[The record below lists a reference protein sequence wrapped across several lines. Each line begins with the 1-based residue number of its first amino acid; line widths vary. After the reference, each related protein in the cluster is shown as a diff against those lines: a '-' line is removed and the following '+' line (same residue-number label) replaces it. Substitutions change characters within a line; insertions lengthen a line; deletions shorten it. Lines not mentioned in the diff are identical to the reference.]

1 MNVPTF
7 IARRYLRPRRWS
19 IISVIGAISVI
30 GIVIGTA
37 ALIIVMS
44 LFNGF
49 RSVAHNLMIGF
60 GPHVQVVSA
69 KGARLEHPDDLLKK
83 IDSVT
88 TEPRSLSVSSRMV
101 VLAGDR
107 TGVVN
112 AVGVTADSL
121 RTLAGPRH
129 AVFVGTFATE
139 YFDGI
144 PSITIASGVAEN
156 LGLFIGDTVELL
168 APETIE
174 RGLRTMSMPQG
185 QRAVVRAIFQSN
197 AARDVDHTRIYMAA
211 DIVSRL
217 TRDNRPTSIDL
228 VMASPLQAST
238 LAADLRGVLPS
249 DVEVRTWEDL
259 NRGLV
264 DTMKLESMGS
274 FIVLALIVLV
284 ASFNVLVSLTLGV
297 VEKRRDIAVLLTIGL
312 QPKDIRRVYLVQ
324 GLTLGGI
331 AVVLGVAI
339 GLLVSWGQITFQWIT
354 FDMSAGF
361 LVPALPMEIQAL
373 DVVLTAAVGL
383 ALAATAAIYP
393 AARASRTLVADAIRV
408 E

>member
-7 IARRYLRPRRWS
+7 IARRYLRPRQWS
-19 IISVIGAISVI
+19 IISVIGAISVV

-49 RSVAHNLMIGF
+49 RSVAHSLMIGF

-69 KGARLEHPDDLLKK
+69 EGARLENPEALLE
-83 IDSVT
+83 SVDAVSSDARST
-88 TEPRSLSVSSRMV
+88 TVSSRMV

-112 AVGVTADSL
+112 AVGVEADSA
-121 RTLAGPRH
+121 RTLEGPRQ

-139 YFDGI
+139 YFDGY

-156 LGLFIGDTVELL
+156 LGLFIGDTVSLL

-174 RGLRTMSMPQG
+174 RGLRTMSMPRG
-185 QRAVVRAIFQSN
+185 QQAVVRAIFQSN
-197 AARDVDHTRIYMAA
+197 AAREVDHTRIYVSA
-211 DIVSRL
+211 DMVSRL
-217 TRDNRPTSIDL
+217 TRDARPSSIDI
-228 VMASPLQAST
+228 VMASPLQASE
-238 LAADLRGVLPS
+238 LAETLRGVLPAS
-249 DVEVRTWEDL
+249 VDIRTWKDL

-264 DTMKLESMGS
+264 DTMRLESMGS

-312 QPKDIRRVYLVQ
+312 QPKDIRRIYLVQ
-324 GLTLGGI
+324 GLTLGGV
-331 AVVLGVAI
+331 AVALGVAT
-339 GLLVSWGQITFQWIT
+339 GLFVSWGQITFQWIT

-361 LVPALPMEIQAL
+361 LVPALPMEIQAV
-373 DVVLTAAVGL
+373 DVALTALVGL
-383 ALAATAAIYP
+383 VLAATAAIYP
-393 AARASRTLVADAIRV
+393 ATRASRTLVADAIRV